1 MTVDDLRDSFT
12 PTLLDLNIVINCAQ
26 QAEAASLNQIR
37 LAGVVERRD
46 WCKQPAARKG
56 LEQQ

>member
-1 MTVDDLRDSFT
+1 MDDLRDSFA
-12 PTLLDLNIVINCAQ
+12 PTILDLNIVINCAQ
-26 QAEAASLNQIR
+26 QAEAASLHQIR